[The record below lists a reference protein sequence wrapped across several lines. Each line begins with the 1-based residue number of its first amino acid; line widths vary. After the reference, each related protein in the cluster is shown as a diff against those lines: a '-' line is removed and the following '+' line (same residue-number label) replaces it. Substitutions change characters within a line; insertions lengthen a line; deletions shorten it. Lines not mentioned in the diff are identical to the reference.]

1 MQPVGK
7 IYWQPF
13 QQLNIF
19 NVLIKLLKI
28 IHFWNDIF
36 MIPSMY
42 LNYNY
47 SACEKKAIYL
57 LNLSGLWR
65 SAPVPPWP
73 SWSLATASQPREENV
88 NNRPVFIRTIIW
100 FTSQVGLVFPFFHT
114 LSGTLVSILTVSG
127 NIDSLYTI
135 TDMGFT
141 KKQQICHYLLP
152 LTLHFSKS
160 VPNDW
165 SSDFRRLWP
174 SFMLIFWWSVVIFK
188 LYRKQIKPLF
198 TFITLERTTRIFQNN
213 SPSEFHWW
221 DKVSHRILWMR
232 VCKWRIF
239 EIWKE

>member
-1 MQPVGK
+1 MQPVCK

-100 FTSQVGLVFPFFHT
+100 FTSQVGLVFFFSHT
-114 LSGTLVSILTVSG
+114 LW
-127 NIDSLYTI
+127 NACFHIDSVR
-135 TDMGFT
+135 
-141 KKQQICHYLLP
+141 KHR
-152 LTLHFSKS
+152 LTL
-160 VPNDW
+160 
-165 SSDFRRLWP
+165 
-174 SFMLIFWWSVVIFK
+174 
-188 LYRKQIKPLF
+188 YY
-198 TFITLERTTRIFQNN
+198 
-213 SPSEFHWW
+213 
-221 DKVSHRILWMR
+221 HRYG
-232 VCKWRIF
+232 F
-239 EIWKE
+239 Y